1 MNLISQLSNILNP
14 ILALKPIAEVGGS
27 VLLGWLVT
35 LILIAIIV
43 SFVVWLVTKFAGP
56 PSIPE
61 QFRWILWLIVAI
73 ALLVFIFAAL
83 GVALP

>member
-1 MNLISQLSNILNP
+1 MNTL
-14 ILALKPIAEVGGS
+14 LALAPIVQTGHSG
-27 VLLGWLVT
+27 LINWLVT
-35 LILIAIIV
+35 LLIIAVVV

-61 QFRWILWLIVAI
+61 PFRWIIWVVVAI

-83 GVALP
+83 GIAI